1 MSSIMRARSALTGRC
16 EEWEVIG
23 GLLSRAEGCWT
34 FDARERMPRSSR
46 LTVHA
51 FTIAAENASTA
62 TQPPP
67 ARAGSFLGPKRTVRG
82 CHRLVHD
89 MNIGGEHVVVRSER
103 PVPAGERRLGV
114 RMRRLS
120 REATPTMETGLGVSE
135 FTLMIDG
142 AAAGRIETRLGFYS
156 FISWTGLDIG
166 RDRGSP

>member
-1 MSSIMRARSALTGRC
+1 MSSIMRVRSALTGRC

-67 ARAGSFLGPKRTVRG
+67 ARAGSVDAT
-82 CHRLVHD
+82 
-89 MNIGGEHVVVRSER
+89 
-103 PVPAGERRLGV
+103 
-114 RMRRLS
+114 S
-120 REATPTMETGLGVSE
+120 RKSCLLASSRCP
-135 FTLMIDG
+135 
-142 AAAGRIETRLGFYS
+142 Y
-156 FISWTGLDIG
+156 LDIDL
-166 RDRGSP
+166 RTEAALHSEE

>member
-1 MSSIMRARSALTGRC
+1 MSSIMRVRSALTGRC

-67 ARAGSFLGPKRTVRG
+67 ARAGSFWGHEERFPSTRLSAG
-82 CHRLVHD
+82 CGFRKETIAGMRRNGRDAPIPDLCD
-89 MNIGGEHVVVRSER
+89 LASER
-103 PVPAGERRLGV
+103 EGSTRSGPSSTMPRASGGSKRNLLGIASAMHEVAG
-114 RMRRLS
+114 
-120 REATPTMETGLGVSE
+120 
-135 FTLMIDG
+135 
-142 AAAGRIETRLGFYS
+142 
-156 FISWTGLDIG
+156 
-166 RDRGSP
+166 

>member
-67 ARAGSFLGPKRTVRG
+67 ARAGSFLGQGRL
-82 CHRLVHD
+82 CHQVGGTAGVPSAPELLCTPRQFRLVPD
-89 MNIGGEHVVVRSER
+89 SD
-103 PVPAGERRLGV
+103 VPHAATNGV
-114 RMRRLS
+114 AL
-120 REATPTMETGLGVSE
+120 
-135 FTLMIDG
+135 
-142 AAAGRIETRLGFYS
+142 
-156 FISWTGLDIG
+156 
-166 RDRGSP
+166 

>member
-34 FDARERMPRSSR
+34 FDAQERMPRSSR

-67 ARAGSFLGPKRTVRG
+67 ARAGSFLGSAKT
-82 CHRLVHD
+82 CHRYSSAGLPSTAEMLMD
-89 MNIGGEHVVVRSER
+89 GEHRRS
-103 PVPAGERRLGV
+103 VP
-114 RMRRLS
+114 LS
-120 REATPTMETGLGVSE
+120 DLHT
-135 FTLMIDG
+135 
-142 AAAGRIETRLGFYS
+142 
-156 FISWTGLDIG
+156 
-166 RDRGSP
+166 